1 MKSEIPNLCRR
12 KDCSFAF
19 ICNGEKKFLLT
30 QGARRK
36 RFCGTTAKD
45 LVAILDPEL
54 CDQRD
59 VAPLDIAMEAARSL
73 MKRHESTFLGT
84 RKTTAIDRVTIIR
97 YQRAPI
103 AEFRGER
110 GVRIG

>member
-1 MKSEIPNLCRR
+1 MCRR
-12 KDCSFAF
+12 KNRSSAF
-19 ICNGEKKFLLT
+19 ICNGEKEFLLT

-45 LVAILDPEL
+45 LVAVLDPEL

-73 MKRHESTFLGT
+73 VKRYESTFLGT
-84 RKTTAIDRVTIIR
+84 RETTPIDRATIIR

>member
-1 MKSEIPNLCRR
+1 MKVRSCVAAKPATSRLSVSVR
-12 KDCSFAF
+12 
-19 ICNGEKKFLLT
+19 KKFLLAN
-30 QGARRK
+30 GARRK

-73 MKRHESTFLGT
+73 MKRYESTF
-84 RKTTAIDRVTIIR
+84 
-97 YQRAPI
+97 
-103 AEFRGER
+103 
-110 GVRIG
+110 